1 MPQDTQ
7 SSYKQQTKVRS
18 MSSSAVESPTSEV
31 ISLNTPIMSSL
42 EASLNVFITQ
52 QTLFNNHLSK
62 VLFKQASSFNDQ
74 TNKLNEQN
82 TKTNEQNDKLNEIK
96 NIANSVADHQVK
108 IRKLEQQNDLLSKLL
123 ADLAAQNK
131 TLLQEFHQLKNGTKG
146 SPRSPNPLSEIIISG
161 LPAQLLDKPQVIVNK
176 VLSSLDLHQLATGV
190 LEIRRTSTKHDSS
203 SSLRD
208 GRMSK

>member
-96 NIANSVADHQVK
+96 NIANSVADHQ
-108 IRKLEQQNDLLSKLL
+108 
-123 ADLAAQNK
+123 
-131 TLLQEFHQLKNGTKG
+131 
-146 SPRSPNPLSEIIISG
+146 IIISG